1 MKEDKFFDRKVYL
14 EILEKR
20 IMDLKD
26 GYRQNIAFVGD
37 ELVGKTSLIFKFLN
51 SFYDNRFIIVYLETR
66 PESLDSF
73 SKRFIGVLL
82 YDFLLPSEISLKE
95 DLDFLLN
102 KASDYIPK
110 TVEKIKLILSE
121 LQKNKKEN
129 IFTELL
135 SLPEIINKET
145 NKFCVV
151 IFDEFHNLER
161 LGIKNLYKEW
171 SQLLIVQK
179 SVMYIIISS
188 MQFKTKNILSKDL
201 CLLFGNFQV
210 ITVEPFDIR
219 TTEEYLEH
227 ELKDLNID
235 VGLKNFTVHFTGGQP
250 FYLEIITDALSR
262 SKSPNL
268 VDILQ
273 DLLFDYS
280 GILNQKFSNYLK
292 RFQESSYSHDYI
304 SILHLISNGQNKI
317 KDIAHILHRTKK
329 EIDVRVN
336 YLSEIDAISR
346 SGDFL
351 RINDRVFGFWLKFV
365 YQEKLQSL
373 TFDSSNQKM
382 LFRKNME
389 NMIQEFLSNAD
400 KPVTQRLTE
409 LLRLFADER
418 IQIDRKKLK
427 LNHFREIKPL
437 EFNKKGIKEGLICR
451 SNESLWIFALKYDL
465 LTEDDI
471 SEFSLECKKYRHKLQ
486 RKIIITLRDMDPN
499 SRLKALE
506 EKIWT
511 WDLNNLNLI
520 LDLFSKPRIIA

>member
-1 MKEDKFFDRKVYL
+1 MEDKFFDRKVYL
-14 EILEKR
+14 DILER
-20 IMDLKD
+20 RVTALKD
-26 GYRQNIAFVGD
+26 GYRQNIALVGE
-37 ELVGKTSLIFKFLN
+37 ELVGKTSLVFKFLN
-51 SFYDNRFIIVYLETR
+51 SFCDSRFIIIYLETR
-66 PESLDSF
+66 PETLASF
-73 SKRFIGVLL
+73 AKRFIGVLL
-82 YDFLLPSEISLKE
+82 YNFLTPSEISLKE
-95 DLDFLLN
+95 DLDFLVN
-102 KASDYIPK
+102 KASNYIPK
-110 TVEKIKLILSE
+110 TVERIKSILSQ
-121 LQKNKKEN
+121 LQKNKREN

-135 SLPEIINKET
+135 SLPEIINTET
-145 NKFCVV
+145 GKFCVV

-171 SQLLIVQK
+171 SQVLILQK
-179 SVMYIIISS
+179 TVMYVIISS

-227 ELKDLNID
+227 KLKDLNIAA
-235 VGLKNFTVHFTGGQP
+235 GLKNFIVHFTGGQP
-250 FYLEIITDALSR
+250 FYLNLLIESLF
-262 SKSPNL
+262 KSASLDL
-268 VDILQ
+268 VDMLQ
-273 DLLFDYS
+273 DLLFESS
-280 GILNQKFSNYLK
+280 GILNQKFSNYLQ
-292 RFQESSYSHDYI
+292 RFQESPYGHDYI
-304 SILHLISNGQNKI
+304 SILHLVSGGQNKI
-317 KDIAHILHRTKK
+317 KDIAHISHKTKK
-329 EIDVRVN
+329 EIDLRVN
-336 YLSEIDAISR
+336 YLSEIDAVSR

-351 RINDRVFGFWLKFV
+351 KINDRVFGFWLKSV
-365 YQEKLQSL
+365 YQEKLLSL

-389 NMIQEFLSNAD
+389 NMIQEFLSNAE

-418 IQIDRKKLK
+418 IQIDRKKLR

-437 EFNKKGIKEGLICR
+437 EFNNKGIKEGLICR

-471 SEFSLECKKYRHKLQ
+471 AEFSLECKKYRHKLQ
-486 RKIIITLRDMDPN
+486 RKIIITLREMDPN

-511 WDLNNLNLI
+511 WDLNNLNQI
-520 LDLFSKPRIIA
+520 LDLFSKPRIIV